1 LGELVRSAGE
11 RIVVM
16 PGSGL
21 NAGNIGEAVERTG
34 AREFHAGLSTVVARG
49 AGGTEE
55 FEREVRKMN
64 LALRR

>member
-1 LGELVRSAGE
+1 
-11 RIVVM
+11 M

-34 AREFHAGLSTVVARG
+34 AREFHAGLSSVVARG